1 MEEEKVN
8 AFINFL
14 VTNKEN
20 LGDNLTDELLNNVK
34 DALGENF
41 IYPDYATPIPRIPI
55 TDLKNK
61 EP

>member
-14 VTNKEN
+14 ETNKEN

-41 IYPDYATPIPRIPI
+41 IYPDYATP
-55 TDLKNK
+55 
-61 EP
+61 